1 MNITI
6 IGASAGVGLETV
18 KRALQRNHRVTT
30 LARSALPVTDMEN
43 TANLNALKGS
53 ALNKADLLKATA
65 DADAIV
71 IALGTGKSMKPT
83 ILYSD
88 FARLLTETHR
98 ETPSTVPV
106 IVLTGYGAGESGQY
120 VDGFVMRMVFKYL
133 LKEVYVDKTRMEQ
146 MIAAS
151 DMPWMMVRPGLL
163 KDKPLTEQYRVE
175 TELHAGVNIGS
186 IRRADVADFI
196 VKQAE
201 NPSHIHQYPALSNQ

>member
-18 KRALQRNHRVTT
+18 KRALQHNHRVTT
-30 LARSALPVTDMEN
+30 LARSALPVADMEN

-83 ILYSD
+83 TLYSD
-88 FARLLTETHR
+88 FARLLTEIHR
-98 ETPSTVPV
+98 ETPFTVPV

-120 VDGFVMRMVFKYL
+120 VDGFIMRMVFKYL
-133 LKEVYVDKTRMEQ
+133 LKDVYADKTRMEQ
-146 MIAAS
+146 SVAAS
-151 DMPWMMVRPGLL
+151 DMPWVMVRPGLL

-175 TELHAGVNIGS
+175 TELRTGVNIGS
-186 IRRADVADFI
+186 IRRADVADFM

-201 NPSHIHQYPALSNQ
+201 NPSYIHQYPALSNQ